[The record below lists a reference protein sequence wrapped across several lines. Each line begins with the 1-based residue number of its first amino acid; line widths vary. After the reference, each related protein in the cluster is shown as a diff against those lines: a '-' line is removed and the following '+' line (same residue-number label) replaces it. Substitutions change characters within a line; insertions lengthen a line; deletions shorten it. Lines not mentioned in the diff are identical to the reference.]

1 MTCRHCGAELKTR
14 LIDLGSAPPSH
25 TYLTQQT
32 LQAPEK
38 WYPLEVWVCETCWL
52 AQTLDHT
59 SQREFSS
66 TDYVHFNA
74 SSSTWLAHARRY
86 VDEMS
91 VQFGL
96 TAESMVIEAA
106 SVDGYLLQYVKELGI
121 PCLGVEHTEG
131 AAKAVRDKGIEV
143 ITASFGVAL
152 AQELA
157 AQGKSAD
164 LIAANNVLTHVP
176 DINDFV
182 AGFTALLKPGGVA
195 TFEFPHLANLMRHNQ
210 FDTIHHEHFSYLSL
224 TAVMRILAYNGLA
237 VFDVAEL
244 PALSGSLR
252 VFAQRADRGRHGTSA
267 RVGEMLEAE
276 LRTGIASTG
285 FYRTFQARAEGV
297 KDDFVAFLIDAKRAG
312 KTVAAYGAAAKG
324 NTLLNY
330 AGVRGD
336 LISYVV
342 DRNPAK
348 QGTFLPGSRI
358 PVRGEAHLAQTRPD
372 FIVILPWNL
381 QAEVMD
387 QLAYA
392 SQWGAQFV
400 VAFPQLSIIPH
411 VR

>member
-1 MTCRHCGAELKTR
+1 
-14 LIDLGSAPPSH
+14 
-25 TYLTQQT
+25 
-32 LQAPEK
+32 
-38 WYPLEVWVCETCWL
+38 
-52 AQTLDHT
+52 
-59 SQREFSS
+59 
-66 TDYVHFNA
+66 
-74 SSSTWLAHARRY
+74 
-86 VDEMS
+86 
-91 VQFGL
+91 
-96 TAESMVIEAA
+96 
-106 SVDGYLLQYVKELGI
+106 
-121 PCLGVEHTEG
+121 
-131 AAKAVRDKGIEV
+131 
-143 ITASFGVAL
+143 
-152 AQELA
+152 
-157 AQGKSAD
+157 
-164 LIAANNVLTHVP
+164 VP

-358 PVRGEAHLAQTRPD
+358 PVRGEAHLSQTRPD

-400 VAFPQLSIIPH
+400 VAFPQLSIIPQ

>member
-1 MTCRHCGAELKTR
+1 MTCRHCEAELKTR
-14 LIDLGSAPPSH
+14 LIDLGNAPPSNAH
-25 TYLTQQT
+25 LTQQT
-32 LQAPEK
+32 LLAPEK

-52 AQTLDHT
+52 AQTLDYAHRAELLPT
-59 SQREFSS
+59 DIAYFSS
-66 TDYVHFNA
+66 LSGA
-74 SSSTWLAHARRY
+74 WLAHARRY

-96 TAESMVIEAA
+96 TAESMVIEVA
-106 SVDGYLLQYVKELGI
+106 SDDGYLLQYVREHGI
-121 PCLGVEHTEG
+121 PCLGIEPNEG
-131 AAKAVRDKGIEV
+131 AAQAARRKGIDV
-143 ITASFGVAL
+143 VSAGFGVAL
-152 AQELA
+152 AQELV

-164 LIAANNVLTHVP
+164 LMVANDVLTHAS

-182 AGFTALLKPGGVA
+182 AGFTTLLKPSGVA

-210 FDTIHHEHFSYLSL
+210 FDTIYHEQVSYLSL
-224 TAVMRILAYNGLA
+224 TAVMRILTYNGLT
-237 VFDVAEL
+237 VFDVTEL
-244 PALSGSLR
+244 PTHGSSLR
-252 VFAQRADRGRHGTSA
+252 VFAQRADRGRYGVSA
-267 RVGEMLEAE
+267 RVGEMLETE
-276 LRTGIASTG
+276 LRMGIASTG
-285 FYRTFQARAEGV
+285 FYRAFHARAEGV

-312 KTVAAYGAAAKG
+312 KTVAAYGAAANG

-358 PVRGEAHLAQTRPD
+358 PVRGEEYLAQTRPD
-372 FIVILPWNL
+372 FIVILPWDL

-392 SQWGAQFV
+392 SKWGAQFV
-400 VAFPQLSIIPH
+400 VAIPQLSIIPLA
-411 VR
+411 R